1 MFPVRLLDVTTSY
14 TSFVVLTPGLYT
26 SETSWQSSGKGLSS
40 KHGDQPYFVV
50 CAIVS
55 RTLYDIRHSLRT
67 MLLLATILTLGA
79 LVGARELSPD
89 ELQSVYDL
97 AIADSSLS

>member
-1 MFPVRLLDVTTSY
+1 
-14 TSFVVLTPGLYT
+14 
-26 SETSWQSSGKGLSS
+26 
-40 KHGDQPYFVV
+40 
-50 CAIVS
+50 
-55 RTLYDIRHSLRT
+55 